1 MHLAAHGVEAALA
14 TAVLEVPRTRPADPI
29 LGIRDILL
37 AKEAAKTN
45 AMMDAPPRHM
55 AVAGSSEAPCPVDSS
70 SQPDGSI
77 LAISMQHRAI
87 SMRHD
92 AITMRAVA
100 TAKRAQAE
108 QAAAAAASALFAAK
122 AAEAAAA
129 AALSE
134 AEAVGAA
141 AVDAE
146 MALLERREGSETSLA
161 SSAFRHLDRLDMI
174 SFVLSFDEGFLDADD
189 ALATAL
195 VCRPFYEAVC
205 KCHPRRHR
213 PGHQYHGKRFLTRR
227 RGAVRSVA
235 LATWATEECWLPLS
249 PRLCKSAAQI
259 KQLDVLVWAVKQGC
273 ECDVTVCEAAAA
285 VGDLTVLEWLWTHN
299 APMDT
304 HSATLALWAGHRDAF
319 NYLTGGPMLNYRLC
333 GQSVIVPKVKW
344 QNRFMLRIKSEAD
357 VEGRRYLVHFL
368 TPLGLVMRRYCNE
381 VGIGLDAFQFELDDG
396 TASRKVVGYHQF
408 PHDLRI
414 DTQRAAYPQTEAE
427 FVAELGAT
435 MTEDWLEHV
444 PILWAVEVDAQ
455 RDDSSGD
462 DSSSDEGE

>member
-1 MHLAAHGVEAALA
+1 
-14 TAVLEVPRTRPADPI
+14 
-29 LGIRDILL
+29 
-37 AKEAAKTN
+37 
-45 AMMDAPPRHM
+45 
-55 AVAGSSEAPCPVDSS
+55 VAGSSEAPCPVDSS
-70 SQPDGSI
+70 SQHDGSI

-100 TAKRAQAE
+100 TTKRAQAE

-134 AEAVGAA
+134 AEAVEAA

-273 ECDVTVCEAAAA
+273 ECDVTVCQAAAA
-285 VGDLTVLEWLWTHN
+285 IGDLTVLEWLWTHN

-304 HSATLALWAGHRDAF
+304 HSATLALWAGHMDAF
-319 NYLTGGPMLNYRLC
+319 NYLTGGTLRLC
-333 GQSVIVPKVKW
+333 GQRVIVPKVKW
-344 QNRFMLRIKSEAD
+344 QDHFMLRIKSEAD
-357 VEGRRYLVHFL
+357 MEGPRYLVHFL

-427 FVAELGAT
+427 YVA
-435 MTEDWLEHV
+435 EDWLEHV

-455 RDDSSGD
+455 RDNSSGD

>member
-1 MHLAAHGVEAALA
+1 MSREDMYLTAHGVEAALA
-14 TAVLEVPRTRPADPI
+14 TAVRTRPADPI
-29 LGIRDILL
+29 LGIRDSLL
-37 AKEAAKTN
+37 AKEATKTN
-45 AMMDAPPRHM
+45 AIMDAPPRHM
-55 AVAGSSEAPCPVDSS
+55 AAAGSSEAPCPVDSS
-70 SQPDGSI
+70 SQRDESI

-92 AITMRAVA
+92 ANTMRAVA
-100 TAKRAQAE
+100 TTKRAQAE
-108 QAAAAAASALFAAK
+108 LAAAAAASALFAAK

-134 AEAVGAA
+134 AEAVEAA
-141 AVDAE
+141 AVGAE
-146 MALLERREGSETSLA
+146 VALLERREGSESSLA
-161 SSAFRHLDRLDMI
+161 SSAFRHLDSLDMI
-174 SFVLSFDEGFLDADD
+174 SFVVSFDEGLLDADD

-205 KCHPRRHR
+205 KSHPRRHR

-259 KQLDVLVWAVKQGC
+259 KQLDVLIWAVKQGC
-273 ECDVTVCEAAAA
+273 ECDVTVCRAAAA

-304 HSATLALWAGHRDAF
+304 HSATLALWAGHRSAF
-319 NYLTGGPMLNYRLC
+319 DYLTGGPMRNFLLC
-333 GQSVIVPKVKW
+333 GQRVIVPKVKW
-344 QNRFMLRIKSEAD
+344 QDRFMLLIKSEAD
-357 VEGRRYLVHFL
+357 VVGQIYLVPSL
-368 TPLGLVMRRYCNE
+368 MPLGPLMRSYCNL
-381 VGIGLDAFQFELDDG
+381 VGIDLDAFQFELDDG

-414 DTQRAAYPQTEAE
+414 DTQRAALPQTEAE
-427 FVAELGAT
+427 YHSYVAEHGLL
-435 MTEDWLEHV
+435 TENWNEHV
-444 PILWAVEVDAQ
+444 PILWAAQ

-462 DSSSDEGE
+462 D